1 MYTRRQVAAEK
12 GIVEA
17 SPALAIV
24 ASFPYINSHTLCL
37 RLTAAKLSS
46 WTVDIY
52 TFLQTTTV
60 TFYQIATTIGCHNH
74 ASYAI
79 PTARAFLSHLCQA
92 ERQGARHHKSKIT
105 ITKSPHE

>member
-1 MYTRRQVAAEK
+1 MLSFEKTLAE
-12 GIVEA
+12 G
-17 SPALAIV
+17 SPKETKVVLGLE
-24 ASFPYINSHTLCL
+24 INSHTLCL

-46 WTVDIY
+46 CTVDIY